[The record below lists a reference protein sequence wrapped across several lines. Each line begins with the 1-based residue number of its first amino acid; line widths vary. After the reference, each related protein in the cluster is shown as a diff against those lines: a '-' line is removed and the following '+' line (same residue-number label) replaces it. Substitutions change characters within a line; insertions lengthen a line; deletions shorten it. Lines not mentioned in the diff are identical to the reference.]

1 MNLKLLAQH
10 FDTQLKDFYDQ
21 DEIGSIFNI
30 VVAEVSG
37 WRQSQQV
44 LKSQEEIPETKMQ
57 AYDDILQA
65 LKRTEPLQYI
75 LGTAPFYGL
84 DFKVNRSVLIPRP
97 ETEELVEWVIES
109 CDSNRELH
117 LIDIGTGSGCIAV
130 SLAKNLIAAR
140 VTALDVSASAL
151 EVAAYNAAVNEV
163 NISFVEADIRAV
175 ELKEK
180 FDIIVSNPPYI
191 TNAEKMEMHE
201 NVLAHEPHLA
211 LFVSN
216 ENPLVFYKAI
226 ADFALRSLNR
236 EGYLFFEIN
245 EFLAKEMVDMLES
258 KSFKDIELRTDMQGK
273 DRMIRCRLD

>member
-44 LKSQEEIPETKMQ
+44 LKSQEEIPETKMR

-65 LKRTEPLQYI
+65 LKRAEPLQYI

>member
-44 LKSQEEIPETKMQ
+44 LKSQEEIPETKMR